1 MTADSRD
8 GPLARAPIGV
18 QQTGQLPGLAG
29 AAGADFE
36 RGMRLDALREGGRVL
51 VETVNR
57 LYRLERRAGQIW
69 ISGHPRFCPEPVPV
83 KVRGSS
89 WGGSML
95 KVAYLGQ
102 GLHMEF
108 EHPQFSTIVTSR
120 IVAIGPA

>member
-1 MTADSRD
+1 MAACD
-8 GPLARAPIGV
+8 GPSARAPIGV
-18 QQTGQLPGLAG
+18 LRIGQFPGLG
-29 AAGADFE
+29 FAAGANRE
-36 RGMRLDALREGGRVL
+36 RGIRLDALREGSRVL
-51 VETVNR
+51 VETMNR

-95 KVAYLGQ
+95 KAAYLEQ